1 MPNPFDKLYW
11 LRVGSGLGAG
21 FLAYSIFR
29 LPGLDYSWGLLVGMM
44 VYLATYY
51 IARFSWY
58 RKVEAA
64 NMTKLYST
72 GIGGYIMLFIFT
84 WILLFTLL

>member
-11 LRVGSGLGAG
+11 LRIGSGLGG
-21 FLAYSIFR
+21 GLLAELAVR
-29 LPGLDYSWGLLVGMM
+29 APGSDYSWGLLVGVM

-51 IARFSWY
+51 VARFSWY

-64 NMTKLYST
+64 NLTKLYST
-72 GIGGYIMLFIFT
+72 GVGGYAMLFVFT
-84 WILLFTLL
+84 WIFLFTLL